1 MSVLALALAAIA
13 SLGSQS
19 DAWAKVWADLEA
31 LRHGAP
37 PELEAAAARARL
49 EQALLAADEGPRAD
63 LLRAALEVQ
72 EGREAGALTLR
83 LAALRPTPF
92 AGLPCW
98 LLAELL
104 PPGAERARLVR
115 EALQAPDALRRW
127 QVLLAW
133 NAALDELRALR
144 LEEGALPI
152 QIALHERFQDAAT
165 AHDLALT
172 LRALGNGQAADRVL
186 AEALQR
192 EREAGRRDANLWEAR
207 GINALGFGDEA
218 LARDYLGRALAE
230 GSLGAALL
238 LSRLELAA
246 NRLEAARAGFRALI
260 LDAPPP
266 DWAWRGW
273 GATLLPAAYAP
284 ARTRSPAPANE

>member
-1 MSVLALALAAIA
+1 MSVLALALAAVA
-13 SLGSQS
+13 GLVGQS
-19 DAWAKVWADLEA
+19 DAWAPVWADLET

-37 PELEAAAARARL
+37 PALEAAAARARL
-49 EQALLAADEGPRAD
+49 EQALVAAEDGPHAD
-63 LLRAALEVQ
+63 LLRAALEAQ
-72 EGREAGALTLR
+72 DGREASALVQR
-83 LAALRPTPF
+83 LAAQRPTPF
-92 AGLPCW
+92 AGLACW
-98 LLAELL
+98 ILAELV
-104 PPGAERARLVR
+104 PAGAERARLVR

-133 NAALDELRALR
+133 NAALDEVRTLR
-144 LEEGALPI
+144 LEDGALPI

-186 AEALQR
+186 AEALRR
-192 EREAGRRDANLWEAR
+192 ESEAGRRDASLWEAR

-230 GSLGAALL
+230 GSQGAALL

-246 NRLEAARAGFRALI
+246 NRLAAARAGFRALI
-260 LDAPPP
+260 LDSPPP

-273 GATLLPAAYAP
+273 GMTLLPAAYAP